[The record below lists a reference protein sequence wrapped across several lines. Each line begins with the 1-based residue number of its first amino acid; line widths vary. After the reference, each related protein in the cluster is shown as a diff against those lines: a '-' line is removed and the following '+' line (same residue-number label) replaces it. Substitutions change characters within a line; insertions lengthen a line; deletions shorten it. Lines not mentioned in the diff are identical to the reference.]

1 MNAKKIIPNEIEMKP
16 KLTKSKRNCFPKN
29 IRNVGERIS
38 GGYVVVVVGKER
50 QSNGKEGIFHQG
62 AHLHTH
68 IGAHTYTHIHDKGGG
83 GWDGESFPRV
93 KVYTQTAG

>member
-38 GGYVVVVVGKER
+38 GG
-50 QSNGKEGIFHQG
+50 
-62 AHLHTH
+62 
-68 IGAHTYTHIHDKGGG
+68 
-83 GWDGESFPRV
+83 
-93 KVYTQTAG
+93 